1 MHAMRTPVHSS
12 LDHSTLATL
21 ASPTLTHSLQLSLHS
36 QPTHSTQPALS
47 SPDHVPSTNRY
58 VPKCFKVTRNGG
70 TDGDALDPD
79 FSFEKHGAEFGP
91 WMKESS
97 PAEHIDE
104 LVDKVRCAVL
114 RRGWVSAACEIHV

>member
-1 MHAMRTPVHSS
+1 
-12 LDHSTLATL
+12 
-21 ASPTLTHSLQLSLHS
+21 
-36 QPTHSTQPALS
+36 
-47 SPDHVPSTNRY
+47 

-104 LVDKVRCAVL
+104 LVDKVRCVVL
-114 RRGWVSAACEIHV
+114 CCAAGGSLPRVRFMSKKKGVRMWRE